1 MGHPDFRVSGKIF
14 ATLWKG
20 NGVVLL
26 RPEQQ
31 AVLVKSHPETFSPVK
46 GRWGLKGSTTVLLDV
61 ADELTVKGAMMTAWS
76 NKTARRGRR

>member
-46 GRWGLKGSTTVLLDV
+46 GRMGTEGFDDGS
-61 ADELTVKGAMMTAWS
+61 S
-76 NKTARRGRR
+76 GRRRRVDSQGSHDDGMVEQDGSSR